1 MRHMS
6 DCRKPLFA
14 SAALVPLLIALG
26 APLSGARAQNADAP
40 PASEQAAG
48 PPAMEEI
55 TVTATRRAQAL
66 SKVTQSVSAFSA
78 AKMDI
83 LEVKSFADLAKYT
96 PGVDFDNDSNAISIR
111 GIKSSAGS
119 ATTGIYID
127 DTPIQLRALGLN
139 ANNALPYVFDLS
151 RVEILRGPQGTLFG
165 AGSEGG
171 TVRYITPQPSL
182 TDFTG
187 MAHTELAGTEG
198 GGLSFEDG
206 VAVGGPIVE
215 DKLGFRISGWARRDG
230 GYIDK
235 INPYDGQVTE
245 PDANR
250 TNTYVVR
257 AAFTVAPIDNLTITP
272 AYNFQQRS
280 KNNYDQYWVGLS
292 DRNDGKFIDGT
303 PENMRD
309 DDRFDLV
316 SLKVQYDLDDIE
328 IISNSSYFSRF
339 ETTQGYSGTLY
350 NLSYFQQITSGGTDP
365 NGITPCVPCAAH
377 TQLLNPNGINLPG
390 FGPYVSR
397 NIITNKQSNVS
408 EEFRVQ
414 SNDKDAPLQWVA
426 GVFYAQNMQNS
437 NEEINDPQ
445 LPALTRYLFGRPM
458 VRNLGNP
465 AAYANDPGA
474 WGMGLLPGGDDYIN
488 DTHGHD
494 RQVALFGDVTYA
506 ITDQL
511 KFEAGL
517 RLAWTHFDFR
527 NINTGAQDL
536 LDSMGAPATAKGLA
550 DEEPVTPKVS
560 LSYQITPDD
569 MVYGT
574 IAEGYRIG
582 GASPPLPLAACGG
595 PFPTQYESDSTW
607 SYEIGTKDRFLD
619 RRLQV
624 SASAYYVEWSNI
636 QQAIYV
642 PSCGIQYTTN
652 VGDAISEGFDLDVD
666 YQITDNLLLN
676 VAIGYTEAKFTKT
689 AYDPATGGILARASD
704 ALDVTPWTGTIGL
717 QYNFLIGDDSA
728 FVRADY
734 EFTSHRH
741 RPISAEDPQTE
752 YFDGGLHPD
761 PATSLVSLRTGITLD
776 KWEFN
781 LFMDNVFD
789 AHPQLNLA
797 HQDEFTLLYTAETFR
812 PRTTGITATY
822 RY

>member
-1 MRHMS
+1 MS
-6 DCRKPLFA
+6 DCRIPLLA
-14 SAALVPLLIALG
+14 SVALVPLLLTLPA
-26 APLSGARAQNADAP
+26 AAQNADAP
-40 PASEQAAG
+40 AAAV
-48 PPAMEEI
+48 PSPQPAMEEI
-55 TVTATRRAQAL
+55 TVTATRRSEAL
-66 SKVTQSVSAFSA
+66 SKVTASVAAFGQ
-78 AKMDI
+78 AKMEVLD
-83 LEVKSFADLAKYT
+83 VKSFADLAKFT
-96 PGVDFDNDSNAISIR
+96 PGVDFDADANEISIR

-119 ATTGIYID
+119 ATTGLYID

-139 ANNALPYVFDLS
+139 ANNALPFVFDLN

-182 TDFTG
+182 TDYSG
-187 MAHTELAGTEG
+187 QVHTELSGTEG
-198 GGLSFEDG
+198 GGLNFEG
-206 VAVGGPIVE
+206 GLAVGGPIVE
-215 DKLGFRISGWARRDG
+215 DKVGFRVSGWARRDG

-235 INPYDGQVTE
+235 IDPYNGQVTE

-257 AAFTVAPIDNLTITP
+257 AAVTFAPIDNLTITP
-272 AYNFQQRS
+272 SYNFQQRA

-292 DRNDGKFIDGT
+292 DRNNGDFIDGT

-316 SLKVQYDLDDIE
+316 SLNVKYDLDDIE
-328 IISNSSYFSRF
+328 LISNSSYFSRL
-339 ETTQGYSGTLY
+339 ETLQGYSGTLY

-365 NGITPCVPCAAH
+365 NGNTPCTPCAAH
-377 TQLLNPNGINLPG
+377 SVLLSPNGINLPG

-397 NIITNKQSNVS
+397 NIISNKQSNVT
-408 EEFRVQ
+408 EEFRAQ
-414 SNDKDAPLQWVA
+414 SSDKDAPLQWVG

-437 NEEINDPQ
+437 NEQINDPQ
-445 LPALTRYLFGRPM
+445 LPALTRYLFGDGI
-458 VRNLGNP
+458 VK
-465 AAYANDPGA
+465 A
-474 WGMGLLPGGDDYIN
+474 WGMGLLPGGDDYDN
-488 DTHGHD
+488 DTHAHD

-517 RLAWTHFDFR
+517 RIAWTHFDFR
-527 NINTGAQDL
+527 NLNTGAQDL
-536 LDSMGAPATAKGLA
+536 LDNGGVPATAKGDS
-550 DEEPVTPKVS
+550 DEMPVTPKIS
-560 LSYQITPDD
+560 LSYQLTPDD

-582 GASPPLPLAACGG
+582 GASPPLPEAACHGV
-595 PFPTQYESDSTW
+595 FPTQYDSDTTW

-619 RRLQV
+619 RRMQV
-624 SASAYYVEWSNI
+624 SASAYYVEWNNI

-642 PSCGIQYTTN
+642 PTCGIQYTAN
-652 VGDAISEGFDLDVD
+652 VGDAISEGFDLDMD
-666 YQITDNLLLN
+666 YQITDGLQLN
-676 VAIGYTEAKFTKT
+676 VALGYTEAKFSKT
-689 AYDPATGGILARASD
+689 AFDPATGGILARVGDS
-704 ALDVTPWTGTIGL
+704 LDVTPWTGTIGL
-717 QYNFLIGDDSA
+717 QYNFLVGEDSA

-741 RPISAEDPQTE
+741 RPRKEEDPQTE
-752 YFDGGLHPD
+752 YFDPGLRPD

-781 LFMDNVFD
+781 LFMDNVFN

-812 PRTTGITATY
+812 PRTTGITASY
-822 RY
+822 RF

>member
-1 MRHMS
+1 
-6 DCRKPLFA
+6 
-14 SAALVPLLIALG
+14 
-26 APLSGARAQNADAP
+26 
-40 PASEQAAG
+40 
-48 PPAMEEI
+48 MEEI
-55 TVTATRRAQAL
+55 TVTATRRSEAL
-66 SKVTQSVSAFSA
+66 SKVTESISAFTS
-78 AKMDI
+78 AKM
-83 LEVKSFADLAKYT
+83 EVLNIKSFADMAKFT
-96 PGVDFDNDSNAISIR
+96 PGVDFDADANEISIR

-139 ANNALPYVFDLS
+139 ANNALPYVFDLD

-171 TVRYITPQPSL
+171 TVRFITPQPSL
-182 TDFTG
+182 TDYSG
-187 MAHTELAGTEG
+187 QVHTELSGTEG
-198 GGLSFEDG
+198 GGMNFEGG
-206 VAVGGPIVE
+206 VAVGGPIVQ
-215 DKLGFRISGWARRDG
+215 DKLGFRLSGWARRDG

-235 INPYDGQVTE
+235 IDPYNGEVTE

-280 KNNYDQYWVGLS
+280 LNNYNQYWVSLS
-292 DRNDGKFIDGT
+292 DRNDGHFIDGT

-316 SLKVQYDLDDIE
+316 SMKVQYDLDDVQL
-328 IISNSSYFSRF
+328 ISNTSYFSRS
-339 ETTQGYSGTLY
+339 ERLQGYSGTLY

-365 NGITPCVPCAAH
+365 QGNPCINNCTAH
-377 TQLLNPNGINLPG
+377 SVLLNPGGINLPG
-390 FGPYVSR
+390 FGPYVSQ
-397 NIITNKQSNVS
+397 NFITNKQSNVT

-414 SNDKDAPLQWVA
+414 STNKDAVVQWVA

-445 LPALTRYLFGRPM
+445 LPALTQYLWGERM
-458 VRNLGNP
+458 VP
-465 AAYANDPGA
+465 A
-474 WGMGLLPGGDDYIN
+474 WGQLLLPNGDDYVN
-488 DTHGHD
+488 DTHAHD
-494 RQVALFGDVTYA
+494 RQVALFGDVTVN
-506 ITDQL
+506 ITDQW
-511 KFEAGL
+511 KFTAGL
-517 RLAWTHFDFR
+517 RYAWTHFDFH
-527 NINTGAQDL
+527 NLNTGAQDL
-536 LDSMGAPATAKGLA
+536 LDNGGHPAFARGHD

-569 MVYGT
+569 MIYGT

-582 GASPPLPLAACGG
+582 GASPPLPFAACGG
-595 PFPTQYESDSTW
+595 PFPTQYNSDDTW

-619 RRLQV
+619 RRLQL

-652 VGDAISEGFDLDVD
+652 VGEAITEGFDLDID

-676 VAIGYTEAKFTKT
+676 VAIGYTEAKYTKT
-689 AYDPATGGILARASD
+689 AYDPATGGILARVGD

-717 QYNFLIGDDSA
+717 QYNFLVGDDQA

-734 EFTSHRH
+734 EFTSRRH

-752 YFDGGLHPD
+752 YYDPGLHPD

-776 KWEFN
+776 RWEFN
-781 LFMDNVFD
+781 LFMDNVFN

-812 PRTTGITATY
+812 PRTTGFSASY
-822 RY
+822 HF

>member
-1 MRHMS
+1 MSHMS
-6 DCRKPLFA
+6 DCRKPLLA
-14 SAALVPLLIALG
+14 SAAVAALCL
-26 APLSGARAQNADAP
+26 ALPAAAQNADAP
-40 PASEQAAG
+40 PAAAQSAR
-48 PPAMEEI
+48 PQMEEI
-55 TVTATRRAQAL
+55 TVTATRRSEAL
-66 SKVTQSVSAFSA
+66 SKITESVSAFGQ
-78 AKMDI
+78 AKM
-83 LEVKSFADLAKYT
+83 EVLNIKSFADMAKFT
-96 PGVDFDNDSNAISIR
+96 PGVDFDADANQISIR
-111 GIKSSAGS
+111 GIKSDAGS

-139 ANNALPYVFDLS
+139 ANNALPYVFDLN

-171 TVRYITPQPSL
+171 TVRYITAQPSL
-182 TDFTG
+182 TEYSG
-187 MAHTELAGTEG
+187 QAHTELSGTEG
-198 GGLSFEDG
+198 GGLSFEG
-206 VAVGGPIVE
+206 GLALGGPIVE

-235 INPYDGQVTE
+235 INPYDGQVTQ

-272 AYNFQQRS
+272 AYNFQQKS
-280 KNNYDQYWVGLS
+280 KNNYDQFWVGLS
-292 DRNDGKFIDGT
+292 DRNDGRFIDGT

-309 DDRFDLV
+309 EDRFDLV
-316 SLKVQYDLDDIE
+316 SMKVQYDLDDIE
-328 IISNSSYFSRF
+328 IISNTSYFSRF
-339 ETTQGYSGTLY
+339 ETLQGYSGTLY
-350 NLSYFQQITSGGTDP
+350 NLSLFQQFTSGNYDP
-365 NGITPCVPCAAH
+365 ATGPVDPQDVACTNNCGRFH
-377 TQLLNPNGINLPG
+377 TLLTPNGINLPG

-397 NIITNKQSNVS
+397 NIITNKQSNVT
-408 EEFRVQ
+408 EEFRLQ

-445 LPALTRYLFGRPM
+445 LPALTRYLWNENM
-458 VRNLGNP
+458 I
-465 AAYANDPGA
+465 DA

-527 NINTGAQDL
+527 NLNNGAQDL
-536 LDSMGAPATAKGLA
+536 LDNGGVPATAKGFA

-569 MVYGT
+569 MIYGT

-582 GASPPLPLAACGG
+582 GASPPLPPTCGG
-595 PFPTQYESDSTW
+595 PFPHQYESDTTW
-607 SYEIGTKDRFLD
+607 SYEVGTKDRFLD

-624 SASAYYVEWSNI
+624 SASAYYVEWDNI

-642 PSCGIQYTTN
+642 PACGIQYTTN
-652 VGDAISEGFDLDVD
+652 VGEAVSEGFDLDID
-666 YQITDNLLLN
+666 YQITDGLQLN
-676 VAIGYTEAKFTKT
+676 VAIGYTEAKYSKT
-689 AYDPATGGILARASD
+689 AYDPATGGILARVGDS
-704 ALDVTPWTGTIGL
+704 LDVTPWTGTVGL
-717 QYNFLIGDDSA
+717 QYNFLVGDDAA

-734 EFTSHRH
+734 EFTSRRH
-741 RPISAEDPQTE
+741 RPASSEDPQTE
-752 YFDGGLHPD
+752 YFDPGLHPD
-761 PATSLVSLRTGITLD
+761 PATSLVSLRTGITLNQ
-776 KWEFN
+776 WEFN

-789 AHPQLNLA
+789 AHPQLSLQ

-812 PRTTGITATY
+812 PRTTGVTASY
-822 RY
+822 HF